1 MWRQKSCVSI
11 SLHICTAY
19 QTEPSWDLSLH
30 SFVVMSSLLKRSW
43 LLSEQQPAVKA
54 QVRTWGDSKDAL
66 PAFIGNLQFALFVH
80 YFQKFPGEQQV
91 VEISTRAFPTQA
103 DYLRC
108 LMKCGKLVL
117 SSLVSFLSFP
127 WDSGKQPQPLL
138 LLADT
143 THRLLLR
150 KAFSSSQAE
159 HWEMASTCLW
169 CSPRRHLRED
179 LLWPLLSVKYA
190 QQKKGT
196 TPTPK
201 YIEEKK

>member
-1 MWRQKSCVSI
+1 MHYQHSSEICNLLYSCTI
-11 SLHICTAY
+11 FRNF
-19 QTEPSWDLSLH
+19 QG
-30 SFVVMSSLLKRSW
+30 SSRWWKLAPGLF
-43 LLSEQQPAVKA
+43 LPKA
-54 QVRTWGDSKDAL
+54 G
-66 PAFIGNLQFALFVH
+66 
-80 YFQKFPGEQQV
+80 
-91 VEISTRAFPTQA
+91 
-103 DYLRC
+103 YLRC

-179 LLWPLLSVKYA
+179 LL
-190 QQKKGT
+190 
-196 TPTPK
+196 
-201 YIEEKK
+201 